1 MKRLLFIVL
10 VLAGLL
16 YALENTTIAG
26 LSQYKPTLT
35 ASLENNEYML
45 SWDKIPYLAYYEV
58 EVLNKP
64 SNNDSF
70 SAPATQSIVKYRT
83 WQNKITIDNNFP
95 FNTYWRVSARGL
107 FQRPLGYYSD
117 SINLSQIMGITAQD
131 FHNIK
136 PVVTSQYPADH
147 PAPVKPMLLWSVVP
161 GAVFYEIEIL
171 NSPPEEPNTITPSR
185 HRIHSSRE
193 VFTNGYNADFTNYNS
208 PLAYWRVRA
217 LDYDGNPLGVYSD
230 ASEININNSL
240 NPPLK
245 PIINTTFNKS
255 GMPTP
260 LYPAYSWIPI
270 VGTVSY
276 EIELTNAP
284 PENPNSTSPSQ
295 YRIWS
300 KEVIGSFDC
309 YDEQPRIVPG
319 TYYWRVRGLDM
330 FGKPVGVYSDAD
342 QFTVDLSKGN
352 YAATFG
358 DSITHGGGAISYS
371 PADWEYD
378 YQTYLHFTAVNLGKS
393 GDTSETMVDR
403 FDKDVL
409 PYHPRFLLI
418 LGGTNSLRGGTTSAQ
433 VIRDLAT
440 IRDKC
445 IVNGIRPIFLTLP
458 PINSAA
464 IDRAFNEGTI
474 PNWREQFD
482 LVNNFIRQ
490 QRYYIELDPYF
501 CDSNRE
507 LPDHY
512 AIDGLHPDIE
522 GKKLMAQIINAN
534 WSRVT
539 R

>member
-1 MKRLLFIVL
+1 MKRLLFTLLIL
-10 VLAGLL
+10 TALL

-26 LSQYKPTLT
+26 LSQYKPILT
-35 ASLENNEYML
+35 ASLENNEYIL
-45 SWDKIPYLAYYEV
+45 SWNRTSYPAYYEV
-58 EVLNKP
+58 EVLNKA
-64 SNNDSF
+64 SDNDSF
-70 SAPATQSIVKYRT
+70 NTPPTQFIAKYRT
-83 WQNKITIDNNFP
+83 WDNKITIDNNFP
-95 FNTYWRVSARGL
+95 FNTYWRVSAQGL
-107 FQRPLGYYSD
+107 FQRPLGHYSD
-117 SINLSQIMGITAQD
+117 SINLPQIMGISAED
-131 FHNIK
+131 FHNVK
-136 PVVTSQYPADH
+136 PVAISQYPADY
-147 PAPVKPMLLWSVVP
+147 PASVKPTLLWSVVP

-171 NSPPEEPNTITPSR
+171 SNPPEEPNTVAPSH
-185 HRIHSSRE
+185 HRVYSTRE
-193 VFTNGYNADFTNYNS
+193 VFTNGYNVDFTNYKNS
-208 PLAYWRVRA
+208 LAYWRVRA
-217 LDYDGNPLGVYSD
+217 LDYNENPLGVYSD
-230 ASEININNSL
+230 AAEINIDASL

-245 PIINTTFNKS
+245 PLINTTFNKD
-255 GMPTP
+255 GMPPP

-270 VGTVSY
+270 TGTVSY
-276 EIELTNAP
+276 EVELTNRP
-284 PENPNSTSPSQ
+284 PENPNSTSPSR

-330 FGKPVGVYSDAD
+330 YGKPVGVYSDAD
-342 QFTVDLSKGN
+342 QFTVNLSKGN

-371 PADWEYD
+371 PADWEYNF
-378 YQTYLHFTAVNLGKS
+378 QTYLHFTAVNLGKS

-418 LGGTNSLRGGTTSAQ
+418 LGGTNSLRGGTTSTQ
-433 VIRDLAT
+433 VIKDLAT

-445 IVNGIRPIFLTLP
+445 SINGIRPIFLTLP
-458 PINSAA
+458 PINPAA
-464 IDRAFNEGTI
+464 IDRAFNEETI

-482 LVNNFIRQ
+482 LVNNFIRL

-522 GKKLMAQIINAN
+522 GKKLIAQIINAN
-534 WSRVT
+534 WARVT